1 MKRAVTQSELP
12 RLRIVKVLNVG
23 GEDICMQRK
32 EWVQTKPEESSNREE
47 CKFAICI
54 FVNF

>member
-32 EWVQTKPEESSNREE
+32 EWVQTKPEESSN
-47 CKFAICI
+47 
-54 FVNF
+54 